1 MAAMQQMLQMQ
12 QTQLQQQREEH
23 KAQMQQQQQ
32 QISAMHAQLQQNQQ
46 AAAHSAAGST
56 SPAALPPNPSSDQF
70 YGKPMVPKELAPTKA
85 IEEEIATAKSKFTS
99 TVNQLNR
106 FSAKLAGLLT
116 IDPTGEYFLD
126 CQNPLPANTPGFVK
140 TCVTGSVRIPKELE
154 GNARLI
160 ECVKA
165 VRTAERAIQGTLISG
180 LIASNEEKVKLLD
193 AQLLGIKTELVANV
207 TAHLEEVSSKLVSA
221 EQKQQNVDAA
231 VLKYDEFRDAEAIKI
246 ESKRISDLKVN
257 EQKQKSL
264 EDAKLEQLE
273 TTSGPETFAA
283 ATRAVVRQELAVRV
297 LEVGGEQMDEDL
309 EHDIQVSNAVLT
321 ERLVNTAGNS
331 QSKNGRATR
340 AQKTQKPSKKGKP
353 SKQSTGKGKGG
364 RGAAGA
370 TKPKGK
376 GGRGA
381 H

>member
-1 MAAMQQMLQMQ
+1 M
-12 QTQLQQQREEH
+12 
-23 KAQMQQQQQ
+23 
-32 QISAMHAQLQQNQQ
+32 
-46 AAAHSAAGST
+46 
-56 SPAALPPNPSSDQF
+56 
-70 YGKPMVPKELAPTKA
+70 
-85 IEEEIATAKSKFTS
+85 
-99 TVNQLNR
+99 
-106 FSAKLAGLLT
+106 
-116 IDPTGEYFLD
+116 
-126 CQNPLPANTPGFVK
+126 
-140 TCVTGSVRIPKELE
+140 
-154 GNARLI
+154 
-160 ECVKA
+160 
-165 VRTAERAIQGTLISG
+165 
-180 LIASNEEKVKLLD
+180 
-193 AQLLGIKTELVANV
+193 
-207 TAHLEEVSSKLVSA
+207 
-221 EQKQQNVDAA
+221 DAA

-246 ESKRISDLKVN
+246 ESKRISDLKLN